1 MNTFHFSFIPLALA
15 LLTAVSASSARAE
28 TLLFRAAVVHTIAN
42 GDITDGEV
50 LVKDGKILLIGK
62 GLPTTGAQLIE
73 LKGQHLYPGLIA
85 PNSSLGLVEIGGVR
99 ASVDTT
105 EVGAFTP
112 DVQSWIAVNPDSEL
126 IPVARANGITHALV
140 VPSGGI
146 VPGQSGL
153 IALAGWGVEGMTAK
167 RPVAMHLEWPDMS
180 LNTTP
185 KEHLR
190 DASKWKSPED
200 QAKERRK
207 KLKEIEDFF
216 DEAKAYAKARAA
228 AAKDFK
234 AHPAWESILPVV
246 RGELPLFIYA
256 EELRQ
261 IKAALQWSTNH
272 NQRIVIVGG
281 RDAALTADA
290 LAKTQT
296 PVIFEHVFTLPP
308 RDSDAHD
315 VHFRAA
321 AQLHKAGVKIA
332 FGLGLGGWGASG
344 LRNLPYSAAQS
355 AAHGLPEAEALKS
368 LTLYPAQI
376 LGVADRLGSIEQGK
390 EASLIATD
398 GNILDIRSNVKRMW
412 IAGKETSLESRH
424 TRLYEKYRN
433 RPKLN

>member
-1 MNTFHFSFIPLALA
+1 MNTLRFSSLLLALV
-15 LLTAVSASSARAE
+15 LLTAARSVHAE
-28 TLLFRAAVVHTIAN
+28 TLLLRAAVVHTITRGDVAN
-42 GDITDGEV
+42 GEV
-50 LVKDGKILLIGK
+50 LVKDGKITLIGR
-62 GLPTTGAQLIE
+62 GLPTEGATIIE
-73 LKGQHLYPGLIA
+73 LKGLHLYPGIIA
-85 PNSSLGLVEIGGVR
+85 PNTSLGLVEIGAVR

-105 EVGAFTP
+105 EVGTFTP
-112 DVQSWIAVNPDSEL
+112 DVQSWIAINPDSEL

-140 VPSGGI
+140 VPSGGT

-153 IALAGWGVEGMTAK
+153 IALAGWSIEGMAAK
-167 RPVAMHLEWPDMS
+167 RPVAMHLDWPDMG
-180 LNTTP
+180 LVTTP
-185 KEHLR
+185 KEQLR
-190 DASKWKSPED
+190 DSSKWKSPED

-216 DEAKAYAKARAA
+216 DEANAYAKARTA
-228 AAKDFK
+228 AAKDFRP
-234 AHPAWESILPVV
+234 HPAWEAMLPVV
-246 RGELPLFIYA
+246 RGELPVFIHA

-261 IKAALQWSTNH
+261 IKAALHWATNR

-281 RDAALTADA
+281 RDAALAADA
-290 LAKTQT
+290 LAKTKT

-321 AQLHKAGVKIA
+321 GQLQKAGVTLA
-332 FGLGLGGWGASG
+332 FGLNLGDWGASG
-344 LRNLPYSAAQS
+344 LRNLPYSAAQA

-368 LTLYPAQI
+368 ITLYPAQI
-376 LGVADRLGSIEQGK
+376 LGVSDRLGSIEQGK

-398 GNILDIRSNVKRMW
+398 GPLLDIRSNVKRMW

-433 RPKLN
+433 RPKAN

>member
-1 MNTFHFSFIPLALA
+1 MNTFRFSSLLLALVFLA
-15 LLTAVSASSARAE
+15 AARPMHAE
-28 TLLFRAAVVHTIAN
+28 TLLFRAAVVHTIAR
-42 GDITDGEV
+42 GDVANGEV
-50 LVKDGKILLIGK
+50 LVKDGKITLIGRD
-62 GLPTTGAQLIE
+62 LPTEGATVVE
-73 LKGQHLYPGLIA
+73 LKGLHLYPGIIA
-85 PNSSLGLVEIGGVR
+85 PNTSLGLVEIGAVR

-112 DVQSWIAVNPDSEL
+112 DVQSWIAINPDSEM

-140 VPSGGI
+140 VPSGGT

-153 IALAGWGVEGMTAK
+153 ITLAGWGIEGMTAK
-167 RPVAMHLEWPDMS
+167 RPVAMHLDWPNMG
-180 LNTTP
+180 LVTTP
-185 KEHLR
+185 KEQFR
-190 DASKWKSPED
+190 DSSKWKSPED

-216 DEAKAYAKARAA
+216 DEANAYTKARTAT
-228 AAKDFK
+228 AKDFRP
-234 AHPAWESILPVV
+234 HPAWEAMLPVV
-246 RGELPLFIYA
+246 RGELPVFVHA

-261 IKAALQWSTNH
+261 IKAALHWATNR

-281 RDAALTADA
+281 RDAALAADA
-290 LAKTQT
+290 LAKTKT

-321 AQLHKAGVKIA
+321 GQLQKAGVTLA
-332 FGLGLGGWGASG
+332 FGLNLGDWGASG
-344 LRNLPYSAAQS
+344 LRNLPYSAAQA

-368 LTLYPAQI
+368 ITLYPAQI
-376 LGVADRLGSIEQGK
+376 LGVSDRLGSIEQGK

-398 GNILDIRSNVKRMW
+398 GPLLDIRSNVKRMW

-433 RPKLN
+433 RPKAN